1 MSLLHSLGTVMACYV
16 PSTGL
21 GTANAMENEAPSK
34 GLLNTDEFIIKVSR
48 ALAVSARY
56 TRRLGQGGD
65 SSSGVEAEGGLA
77 RGGRTFQTW
86 RTACQRLQ
94 DPGLEP
100 RPRSLQKS
108 TITEA
113 GTEAHLPD
121 RDVGSLKQSPGW
133 DAGHFREQPSWG
145 DRYSAPSQEWRR

>member
-1 MSLLHSLGTVMACYV
+1 MACYV

-21 GTANAMENEAPSK
+21 GTANAMENEAQSK
-34 GLLNTDEFIIKVSR
+34 GLLNTDEFITKVSR

-56 TRRLGQGGD
+56 TCRLGQGGD
-65 SSSGVEAEGGLA
+65 SPSGVEAGGRLA

-94 DPGLEP
+94 DPGLEHGP
-100 RPRSLQKS
+100 KSLQKS
-108 TITEA
+108 AVTGA
-113 GTEAHLPD
+113 GTGAHLPD
-121 RDVGSLKQSPGW
+121 RAVGSLKQSPGW

-145 DRYSAPSQEWRR
+145 DRHSAPSQEWRR